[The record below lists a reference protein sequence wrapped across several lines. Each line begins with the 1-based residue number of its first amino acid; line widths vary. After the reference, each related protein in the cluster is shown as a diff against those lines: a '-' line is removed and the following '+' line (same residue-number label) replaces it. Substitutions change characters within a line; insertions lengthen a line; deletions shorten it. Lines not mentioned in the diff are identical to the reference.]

1 MTVQIQ
7 AMTIRKTV
15 QNIKK
20 QFVAI
25 ERCVD
30 EVISEMKTENLIK

>member
-1 MTVQIQ
+1 AIQIQ
-7 AMTIRKTV
+7 AKTIRETV

-20 QFVAI
+20 QFATI

-30 EVISEMKTENLIK
+30 EVISEMKTANLIK